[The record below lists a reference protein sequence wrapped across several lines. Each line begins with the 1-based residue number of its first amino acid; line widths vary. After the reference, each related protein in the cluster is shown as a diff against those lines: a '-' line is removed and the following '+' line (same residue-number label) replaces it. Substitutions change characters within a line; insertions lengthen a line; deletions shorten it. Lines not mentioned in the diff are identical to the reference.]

1 VIEIE
6 GLRRARMEISRADL
20 VLYVVDATR
29 GLPPAE
35 AAALPAGTATLIVWN
50 KIDLPD
56 AQAMPVLDERSVL
69 PVSAL
74 TGRGLPELREQLK
87 AAAGYQS
94 DAGAWSA
101 RRRHLD
107 ALARAQSLFEL
118 AEGRLGERAS
128 FELVAEEL
136 RQAHQALGEITGQV
150 SSDALLGAVFATFCI
165 GK

>member
-1 VIEIE
+1 
-6 GLRRARMEISRADL
+6 
-20 VLYVVDATR
+20 
-29 GLPPAE
+29 
-35 AAALPAGTATLIVWN
+35 
-50 KIDLPD
+50 
-56 AQAMPVLDERSVL
+56 
-69 PVSAL
+69 
-74 TGRGLPELREQLK
+74 LK

-94 DAGAWSA
+94 EAGAWSA

-107 ALARAQSLFEL
+107 ALGRAQSLFEL

-136 RQAHQALGEITGQV
+136 RQAHQALGEITGTV